1 MQTFRK
7 RHAGLSAIAGLSCY
21 ASAQRIVA
29 GGITVLS
36 CSSVRPCVRPET
48 LLTRYLA
55 EYLTHFHQ
63 TYRYTNDTL
72 WDRDEHFT
80 VLNEKVKG
88 QGHSGI
94 KYAGSSTFWAC

>member
-1 MQTFRK
+1 MLPPNMVCGRK
-7 RHAGLSAIAGLSCY
+7 R
-21 ASAQRIVA
+21 
-29 GGITVLS
+29 TVFVLLVRA
-36 CSSVRPCVRPET
+36 SVRPCMRPET